1 MKIRKLFELQSN
13 RTSYTRAAIKIVV
26 CLMILL
32 GCFYRRRFLYFSGS
46 LAKIV
51 DAVLCTAL
59 IFACFHVL
67 GCSVGEIFETFE
79 NRKKQKLSDA
89 VYGELH
95 TYSID
100 EVVTLAKSC
109 DIVEI
114 ELLTNGKTLTV
125 GASSD
130 SEPGRSELFDKLYY
144 VDKKEYAAIADFR
157 AALLPLTV
165 DGKLYVYCIDG
176 FRLNRD
182 GGSKTRKIVKKH
194 RADAEDYRVPA
205 LTFENRHYRK
215 SFF

>member
-67 GCSVGEIFETFE
+67 GYSVGEIFETFE

-95 TYSID
+95 NYSID

-176 FRLNRD
+176 LPPEQGWRKQNAKN
-182 GGSKTRKIVKKH
+182 SKKT
-194 RADAEDYRVPA
+194 
-205 LTFENRHYRK
+205 
-215 SFF
+215 